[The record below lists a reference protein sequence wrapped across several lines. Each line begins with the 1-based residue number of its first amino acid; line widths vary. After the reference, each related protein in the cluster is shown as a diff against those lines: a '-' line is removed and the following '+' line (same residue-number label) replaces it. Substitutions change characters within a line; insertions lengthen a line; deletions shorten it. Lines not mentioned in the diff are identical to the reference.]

1 MEETLKREK
10 DQKERKFLLTTNVSR
25 KNEHVVFFEVA
36 VGVTD
41 KDNINRFILYPPK
54 S

>member
-1 MEETLKREK
+1 MYNILTFVLEEMEETLKREK

-41 KDNINRFILYPPK
+41 RG
-54 S
+54 